1 MGGLLGAKGYVAPP
15 LKLLGGGGVLCTLC
29 SILCLPFRLQYVVSS
44 LHVMQYLMSI
54 SQVIQYSVSIL
65 QVMQFPDTI

>member
-1 MGGLLGAKGYVAPP
+1 MDYWGPKGMSAP
-15 LKLLGGGGVLCTLC
+15 LSNYWGGGCYA
-29 SILCLPFRLQYVVSS
+29 LPFRLQYVVSS

-54 SQVIQYSVSIL
+54 SQVVQYSVSIL